1 MNIILSETVP
11 NEKGVVG
18 RDWRFSPNFFTE
30 KLSEVGKEVEIND
43 NPACKI
49 EYQIPN
55 KCYCTCIGST
65 QIKCPNIYKQMR
77 VNEK

>member
-1 MNIILSETVP
+1 MRRGWWGETGDFYLISLL
-11 NEKGVVG
+11 K
-18 RDWRFSPNFFTE
+18 NF
-30 KLSEVGKEVEIND
+30 SEVGKEVEIND

-49 EYQIPN
+49 GYQIPN
-55 KCYCTCIGST
+55 KCYCTCIGSG